1 MLTSHCEKKFTGL
14 LVSSAPTP
22 PTIVLG
28 LCAST
33 NDNTSEIAYVD
44 TIANGVSKLLAHKLT
59 TFAVVAPAAAE
70 VADEEV
76 GEKQRG
82 DEEEEEEDGEEE
94 DGEKEDGEEEDG
106 EEEEEEAEEA
116 AAEGDGA
123 GAAPTSNKRSRD
135 SAEEAAAEGDG
146 AAAAPTS
153 NKRRRDS
160 VARSTTTS
168 AAHSSASSA
177 ASSSAPTKPSSQGP
191 EANKRAKGK
200 TTLSQAFGLLR
211 PGMCDACYRRPP
223 PTFLAWLSAAECG
236 VERASE

>member
-1 MLTSHCEKKFTGL
+1 MTITDSNPVGVKNCPMDHEYAPTTSAITLKTLSTWPGGKWFTSHCEKKYTGL

-22 PTIVLG
+22 PMWGFFFTIVLG
-28 LCAST
+28 LCSST

-44 TIANGVSKLLAHKLT
+44 TIANGVSKLLAHKLK

-76 GEKQRG
+76 GEKQQG
-82 DEEEEEEDGEEE
+82 DEEEEEEEEEDGEEE
-94 DGEKEDGEEEDG
+94 DG
-106 EEEEEEAEEA
+106 EEEEEAEEA

-146 AAAAPTS
+146 AAAVPTS

-177 ASSSAPTKPSSQGP
+177 ASSSARTKPSSQGP
-191 EANKRAKGK
+191 AANKCAKGK
-200 TTLSQAFGLLR
+200 TTLS
-211 PGMCDACYRRPP
+211 
-223 PTFLAWLSAAECG
+223 
-236 VERASE
+236 